1 VAKTWAEFNAW
12 LDCVFVA
19 GSLGVLSPELGT
31 RGAEGG
37 VLVNS
42 PIGGTGAPAPCLIG
56 PGKVSDSGI
65 GAAIGT
71 AIGAVAETISTVGVD
86 RCNAHPVPLMINRAP
101 THRDATRTNP
111 LGLRVITRFSEKSRL
126 GRWWDWATRL
136 MGPAQTLPVK
146 PVAGAI
152 VQST

>member
-1 VAKTWAEFNAW
+1 MAKTWAEFNAW
-12 LDCVFVA
+12 LDCVLVA
-19 GSLGVLSPELGT
+19 GSLGVLSPELWTGD
-31 RGAEGG
+31 AEGG
-37 VLVNS
+37 VLVDS

-56 PGKVSDSGI
+56 PGKVSDSVI
-65 GAAIGT
+65 GA
-71 AIGAVAETISTVGVD
+71 AIGAVAEPISTVGVD
-86 RCNAHPVPLMINRAP
+86 RCNAHPVPLMINKAP